1 MPGDIFQLGNS
12 SWRILRVETGKV
24 RVEDAKGLPP
34 SMPFWLGEAPGRTLE
49 LSKSVSDLREEISTR
64 IGDLENLEKTPDG
77 GATSIED
84 PWKQPAID
92 WLVDYVGITH
102 AAADQIVTYLATAKA
117 ALGVMPSHRNIV
129 LERFF
134 DEAGDMHVVVHSPF
148 GSRLNRA
155 WGLALRK
162 RFCRKF
168 NFELQ
173 AAANEDSI
181 FLSLGATHS
190 FPLEEVFTYLNPK
203 TVRNVLI
210 QALLDAPMFE
220 VRWRWNASVALAVQ
234 RRRGADRVPPQIQRS
249 QAEDLVALVFPD
261 QLACLENI
269 AGEREVPDHPLVNQ
283 TVSACTK
290 PWTSRN

>member
-1 MPGDIFQLGNS
+1 M
-12 SWRILRVETGKV
+12 
-24 RVEDAKGLPP
+24 
-34 SMPFWLGEAPGRTLE
+34 
-49 LSKSVSDLREEISTR
+49 REEISDR
-64 IGDLENLEKTPDG
+64 IGDLQDLEPTH
-77 GATSIED
+77 SED
-84 PWKQPAID
+84 NGVIQEAWKNPAID
-92 WLVDYVGITH
+92 WLVGSVGLTH
-102 AAADQIVTYLATAKA
+102 GAADQIVTYLATAKA
-117 ALGVMPSHRNIV
+117 ALGIMPSHQNIV

-134 DEAGDMHVVVHSPF
+134 DEAGDKHLVVHSPF

-173 AAANEDSI
+173 AAANEDNI
-181 FLSLGATHS
+181 VLSLGATHS
-190 FPLEEVFTYLNPK
+190 FPLEEVFSYLNPK
-203 TVRNVLI
+203 TVRNVLV

-261 QLACLENI
+261 QLACLGKHRWRARGARSSIGQSNGGRLF
-269 AGEREVPDHPLVNQ
+269 ARGHGYH
-283 TVSACTK
+283 
-290 PWTSRN
+290 